1 MPLIPPSLQPATRCV
16 ANRAGRLVGLLVL
29 LPARS
34 ALPTK
39 FRVPALPTPSTG
51 TICTQCFGSLSL
63 LPPYAT
69 HFTVLPPF
77 PPTFLSAPS
86 PTPWSLSPSSPLFSS
101 PSPDSFSTSYPV
113 SFLCGSHYRVS
124 GTRRCWPKHRFNGLR
139 LGAWF
144 VLRTEAARK
153 AKLPLDR

>member
-86 PTPWSLSPSSPLFSS
+86 PTPWSLSPSSPLLHPILSQPPTPFLFFVDLITGCPEPDAAGPNTVLTVCGWALGLFSG
-101 PSPDSFSTSYPV
+101 PRQRGKQSY
-113 SFLCGSHYRVS
+113 R
-124 GTRRCWPKHRFNGLR
+124 
-139 LGAWF
+139 
-144 VLRTEAARK
+144 
-153 AKLPLDR
+153 